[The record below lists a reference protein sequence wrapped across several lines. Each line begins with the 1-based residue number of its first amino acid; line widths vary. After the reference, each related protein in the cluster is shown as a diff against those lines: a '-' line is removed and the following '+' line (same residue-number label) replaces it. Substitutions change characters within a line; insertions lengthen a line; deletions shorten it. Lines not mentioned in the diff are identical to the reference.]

1 MEKSEEYQK
10 LYSLLAC
17 LSSKGGS
24 NTNEGITP
32 QISLKELLVG
42 KNPVIKPTVTPE
54 VPSIVSE
61 KPVVVSEK
69 PVVVSKKPVVVSNKP
84 VVVLKKPAVKMP
96 TVLVLDIPE
105 LVPPV
110 AKQEPEPEPEA
121 KQEHKPKRRFVIIE
135 EEPVIKCEACHKV
148 FSSTLNRCRHMITS
162 DACKKWLALPEID
175 RKRPAMP
182 PIHELVDKWLHDAIS
197 RPSDNLC
204 QFCTTIFSNK
214 GNLHK
219 HYQTSTVCN
228 RLAYLSFMKLMSSL
242 NK

>member
-10 LYSLLAC
+10 LYSLLAG

-24 NTNEGITP
+24 NTNDGVTP
-32 QISLKELLVG
+32 QISLKDLLVG
-42 KNPVIKPTVTPE
+42 KNTAAKPAKPE
-54 VPSIVSE
+54 VAP
-61 KPVVVSEK
+61 KPVVK
-69 PVVVSKKPVVVSNKP
+69 KQTALKLVVS
-84 VVVLKKPAVKMP
+84 KPAVKMP

-105 LVPPV
+105 LVPP
-110 AKQEPEPEPEA
+110 AKQELI
-121 KQEHKPKRRFVIIE
+121 KQEQKPKRRLVIME
-135 EEPVIKCEACHKV
+135 EESEPAITCEACHKV

-162 DACKKWLALPEID
+162 DACKKWLALPEND
-175 RKRPAMP
+175 KNRPLMP

-197 RPSDNLC
+197 RPADNLC

-228 RLAYLSFMKLMSSL
+228 RLAYLSFMKLMGSL

>member
-10 LYSLLAC
+10 LYSLLAG

-24 NTNEGITP
+24 NTNDGITP

-42 KNPVIKPTVTPE
+42 KNTVIKPAVKPDVVKKQTAL
-54 VPSIVSE
+54 
-61 KPVVVSEK
+61 KPVIVR
-69 PVVVSKKPVVVSNKP
+69 PVI
-84 VVVLKKPAVKMP
+84 KMP

-105 LVPPV
+105 LVQPAKPEPV
-110 AKQEPEPEPEA
+110 KQE
-121 KQEHKPKRRFVIIE
+121 QPKRRLVIVE
-135 EEPVIKCEACHKV
+135 EDPAITCEACHKV

-162 DACKKWLALPEID
+162 DACKKWLALPETD
-175 RKRPAMP
+175 KNRPLMP
-182 PIHELVDKWLHDAIS
+182 PIHELVDTWLHDAIS

>member
-10 LYSLLAC
+10 LYSLLAG

-32 QISLKELLVG
+32 QISLKDLLVG
-42 KNPVIKPTVTPE
+42 KNTVTKPITKPVAKPE
-54 VPSIVSE
+54 VP
-61 KPVVVSEK
+61 PVV
-69 PVVVSKKPVVVSNKP
+69 KKH
-84 VVVLKKPAVKMP
+84 VVLKTVAPKPAIKMP

-105 LVPPV
+105 LVQPV
-110 AKQEPEPEPEA
+110 KKEPVKQES
-121 KQEHKPKRRFVIIE
+121 KPKRKLVIME
-135 EEPVIKCEACHKV
+135 EESEPAITCEACHKV

-162 DACKKWLALPEID
+162 DACKKWLALPETD
-175 RKRPAMP
+175 KNRPLMP

>member
-10 LYSLLAC
+10 LYSLLTG

-24 NTNEGITP
+24 NANDGTIP

-42 KNPVIKPTVTPE
+42 KNTVTKSAVRPE
-54 VPSIVSE
+54 IIVAP
-61 KPVVVSEK
+61 PVAP
-69 PVVVSKKPVVVSNKP
+69 PVAKKCKATIIS
-84 VVVLKKPAVKMP
+84 KPAVKLP

-105 LVPPV
+105 L
-110 AKQEPEPEPEA
+110 AKPEPFIKKE
-121 KQEHKPKRRFVIIE
+121 QKPKRRLIIVE
-135 EEPVIKCEACHKV
+135 EESEPVITCEACHKI

-162 DACKKWLALPEID
+162 NACKKWLALPEKD
-175 RKRPAMP
+175 RNRPLMP

-197 RPSDNLC
+197 RPTDNLC

-219 HYQTSTVCN
+219 HYQTSMVCN